1 MSTAPT
7 GIPPLIE
14 RQLLALDKQIRDSAF
29 IRGAGRLVLGICLF
43 LGGGFLLDGFLGL
56 NGAVRGCLLG
66 AWIAFALWLLWRGVV
81 RPAIAPVSFSALA
94 ALVEQQF
101 PELRERLT
109 SLVELRGNEGTEL
122 APGASKLMQD
132 LLARQT
138 VKALDQYSV
147 EEVGSNDGP
156 MKAVL
161 AGAFSVLL
169 LVAPFAWNSDGYA
182 LLWSRFFVPWG
193 NFAWGSNLELKVV
206 EGDQVVARGTDVPIH
221 VLLSERRRHREVDP
235 NNIKPLWLN
244 WHDTTNAS
252 DRRRLEWDAESESFT
267 TTLPHVLQS
276 VTFDVTTDGARS
288 GTHQIEVADPPVV
301 TQFKLEIE
309 PAAYTGLPAKLLTG
323 VPSEVQVTEFSRIQ
337 LQVEFNEPVV
347 DADLKWPVESQEPA
361 NLPVK
366 SDQKSDQRIAIEKAI
381 PIELSA
387 DRRSGTLNVT
397 ANLTGPFAVR
407 VKNSFGL
414 RNNDPSRLLV
424 VKPDLPP
431 EIKLSGLEEPV
442 LVRPDDIFE
451 QPIEVADDYGLTAV
465 ELHAES
471 STGIK
476 HVEKLTTDQLRESQ
490 VSHTFALDLAP
501 FALTGGQIVTYRVR
515 AVDNRPQ
522 PAPHEVWTPT
532 RTLMI
537 NTSLKQLP
545 DQELAAEEKSLEEEL
560 TSLRTEL
567 NESKEALAK
576 LHQQT
581 EQESLNKKPETDK
594 TEQLIAL
601 QEAQDK
607 LIERLQQL
615 SDRLAERRMTK
626 DLAPLADRIAEEDL
640 QVAQD
645 RLDRAKNQAARDQ
658 LEPISQA
665 IDRTAAADRQLQQLE
680 RHLNELNKLEQDLV
694 ELTRI
699 AQRAERLAD
708 QLEKFEANE
717 QAAADQGSRQTEQSQ
732 VKKNGQTPGSQDQQA
747 SVPQKNSDANSQRP
761 NSPKND
767 NEKISK
773 PNQEPAGDVKPDPV
787 SMESLQKLKDE
798 GQKLTD
804 QMNELLKKHPELLEA
819 ARREQQDQL
828 NRLADQAR
836 QLAVPQERLAEALK
850 QEAENAPAVASRPEN
865 AARPNADETNTAA
878 EKTADAQ
885 TGNVQDQPAQAKV
898 EPKKSDTGN
907 DEPSKVDPSQANAQ
921 KPANSDMPKPEGEST
936 DGSKSDSK
944 NSIPSKSDASQSD
957 AQKPANVAATKAD
970 PSKPDEQNSDGA
982 KPDAKNGNPSKTD
995 TSQSDSQKPSNAGAS
1010 KTDPSKPDG
1019 QNTDATKPDSKN
1031 NNPDASQPDSQK
1043 PANSDPSKPDSKN
1056 GNPSKSDPSQPDSQ
1070 KPANSGTSKPDSQ
1083 KPDAGMPDNAKPG
1096 ESQAAATPQSN
1107 KPNPGSSKS
1116 DSSPSADKPVNSKE
1130 SDSRSNPQADANSP
1144 AKSPQNDQKDQSGAK
1159 PSPQQQGAAAAQK
1172 QEQIA
1177 REATQ
1182 QAMELAK
1189 ETGAD
1194 SPATKAAADF
1204 ARKADA
1210 AKQQAQAGQ
1219 LAKAAKEA
1227 REAQK
1232 ASEEASKQL
1241 NPDGQSNS
1249 PQSKKAQQLSEQ
1261 QRDSAKQL
1269 EELSK
1274 SPDAARGAQVQGQRQ
1289 LADATKK
1296 LAEQLDQA
1304 SQTLKSKPLNSPQ
1317 SAESGERAKKQAEQA
1332 QQAMTQS
1339 AQCNSQQDAQKSAQA
1354 ATDAAEK
1361 LKQAANEVK
1370 PTPPQSPK
1378 ATPVPKKVGSQVAQ
1392 ASKQIQEAQQKLGQ
1406 CNCQNPSSS
1415 SSGSKSGSSPSSNP
1429 NASSQQSPQ
1438 SQSPP
1443 NGEQPGKPKS
1453 GGKGV
1458 GPSGESGKKQGES
1471 PPIEKPPGKSPSDS
1485 KPPGQSGQEGKQPS
1499 QSQQDGKQPGKSPSD
1514 SKSPGQSGQEGK
1526 QPSQSQQDGKTQKDG
1541 NQQGQMSKPGQP
1553 DGSPSEG
1560 DSKSNQVGDQQQPKG
1575 SDFAQAA
1582 QQFRDVAAM
1591 LRQTRGEPKEN
1602 LAARQQMKSQKPGKP
1617 MPGEPQPNS
1626 EPGEAGADASGT
1638 TATADLSHLDIE
1650 IQQQARQ
1657 NWGRLPGQLR
1667 TEILQGAG
1675 KKSHPEYTQRIKS
1688 YFDEI
1693 TKPAK

>member
-29 IRGAGRLVLGICLF
+29 IRGAGRLVLWVCLF
-43 LGGGFLLDGFLGL
+43 LVGGFLLDGFLGL

-66 AWIAFALWLLWRGVV
+66 VWIALALWLLWRGVI
-81 RPAIAPVSFSALA
+81 RPATAPVSFSALA

-147 EEVGSNDGP
+147 DEVGSGDGP
-156 MKAVL
+156 MKTVL
-161 AGAFSVLL
+161 AGAFAVLL

-193 NFAWGSNLELKVV
+193 NFAWGSNLDLKVV

-221 VLLSERRRHREVDP
+221 VVLTERRRHREVDP
-235 NNIKPLWLN
+235 NNVKPLWLN

-276 VTFDVTTDGARS
+276 VTFDVTTDGAKS

-323 VPSEVQVTEFSRIQ
+323 VPGEVQVTEFSRIQ

-347 DADLKWPVESQEPA
+347 DAELKWPVESQETA

-414 RNNDPSRLLV
+414 RNNDPSRLLIV
-424 VKPDLPP
+424 NPDRVP
-431 EIKLSGLEEPV
+431 EIKLSGPEEPV

-476 HVEKLTTDQLRESQ
+476 HVEKLTSDQLRESQ

-522 PAPHEVWTPT
+522 PAAHEVWTAT

-560 TSLRTEL
+560 TNLRTEL

-601 QEAQDK
+601 QEVQDR

-615 SDRLAERRMTK
+615 SDRLAERHMTK

-665 IDRTAAADRQLQQLE
+665 IDRTAAADRQLQQME

-699 AQRAERLAD
+699 AQRAERLAE
-708 QLEKFEANE
+708 QLEKFEAEE
-717 QAAADQGSRQTEQSQ
+717 QAAADQGTRQKEQSQ
-732 VKKNGQTPGSQDQQA
+732 VEKEGQTPGSKDQQA
-747 SVPQKNSDANSQRP
+747 SVAQKESDTNSQRP
-761 NSPKND
+761 NASKNE
-767 NEKISK
+767 NEKTSK
-773 PNQEPAGDVKPDPV
+773 PNQEPASDVKPDPPAK
-787 SMESLQKLKDE
+787 EALQKLKDE

-836 QLAVPQERLAEALK
+836 QLAVPQERLADALK
-850 QEAENAPAVASRPEN
+850 QEAENGPAVASRPEN
-865 AARPNADETNTAA
+865 GVPPSADETNNAA
-878 EKTADAQ
+878 EKRPDPQA
-885 TGNVQDQPAQAKV
+885 GNVQQQAAQQNADS
-898 EPKKSDTGN
+898 KKSDPEN
-907 DEPSKVDPSQANAQ
+907 AKSSKVDPSQSNAQ
-921 KPANSDMPKPEGEST
+921 KPANSDMPKSDGESS
-936 DGSKSDSK
+936 DGSKPDSK
-944 NSIPSKSDASQSD
+944 NSNPLKSDASPSDSQKPANAGTSKTDPSKADGQNVDTSKPDSKNSNPTKSDASQSD
-957 AQKPANVAATKAD
+957 AQKPANAAA
-970 PSKPDEQNSDGA
+970 SKPNEQNADGV
-982 KPDAKNGNPSKTD
+982 KPDARNGNPSKTD
-995 TSQSDSQKPSNAGAS
+995 ASPS
-1010 KTDPSKPDG
+1010 
-1019 QNTDATKPDSKN
+1019 
-1031 NNPDASQPDSQK
+1031 DSQK
-1043 PANSDPSKPDSKN
+1043 PAN
-1056 GNPSKSDPSQPDSQ
+1056 
-1070 KPANSGTSKPDSQ
+1070 AGTSK
-1083 KPDAGMPDNAKPG
+1083 
-1096 ESQAAATPQSN
+1096 T
-1107 KPNPGSSKS
+1107 
-1116 DSSPSADKPVNSKE
+1116 
-1130 SDSRSNPQADANSP
+1130 
-1144 AKSPQNDQKDQSGAK
+1144 
-1159 PSPQQQGAAAAQK
+1159 
-1172 QEQIA
+1172 
-1177 REATQ
+1177 
-1182 QAMELAK
+1182 
-1189 ETGAD
+1189 
-1194 SPATKAAADF
+1194 
-1204 ARKADA
+1204 
-1210 AKQQAQAGQ
+1210 
-1219 LAKAAKEA
+1219 
-1227 REAQK
+1227 
-1232 ASEEASKQL
+1232 
-1241 NPDGQSNS
+1241 
-1249 PQSKKAQQLSEQ
+1249 
-1261 QRDSAKQL
+1261 
-1269 EELSK
+1269 
-1274 SPDAARGAQVQGQRQ
+1274 
-1289 LADATKK
+1289 
-1296 LAEQLDQA
+1296 
-1304 SQTLKSKPLNSPQ
+1304 
-1317 SAESGERAKKQAEQA
+1317 
-1332 QQAMTQS
+1332 
-1339 AQCNSQQDAQKSAQA
+1339 
-1354 ATDAAEK
+1354 
-1361 LKQAANEVK
+1361 
-1370 PTPPQSPK
+1370 
-1378 ATPVPKKVGSQVAQ
+1378 
-1392 ASKQIQEAQQKLGQ
+1392 
-1406 CNCQNPSSS
+1406 
-1415 SSGSKSGSSPSSNP
+1415 
-1429 NASSQQSPQ
+1429 
-1438 SQSPP
+1438 
-1443 NGEQPGKPKS
+1443 
-1453 GGKGV
+1453 
-1458 GPSGESGKKQGES
+1458 
-1471 PPIEKPPGKSPSDS
+1471 
-1485 KPPGQSGQEGKQPS
+1485 
-1499 QSQQDGKQPGKSPSD
+1499 
-1514 SKSPGQSGQEGK
+1514 
-1526 QPSQSQQDGKTQKDG
+1526 
-1541 NQQGQMSKPGQP
+1541 
-1553 DGSPSEG
+1553 
-1560 DSKSNQVGDQQQPKG
+1560 
-1575 SDFAQAA
+1575 
-1582 QQFRDVAAM
+1582 
-1591 LRQTRGEPKEN
+1591 
-1602 LAARQQMKSQKPGKP
+1602 
-1617 MPGEPQPNS
+1617 
-1626 EPGEAGADASGT
+1626 
-1638 TATADLSHLDIE
+1638 
-1650 IQQQARQ
+1650 
-1657 NWGRLPGQLR
+1657 
-1667 TEILQGAG
+1667 
-1675 KKSHPEYTQRIKS
+1675 
-1688 YFDEI
+1688 
-1693 TKPAK
+1693 

>member
-29 IRGAGRLVLGICLF
+29 IRGLGRLVLWGCLF
-43 LGGGFLLDGFLGL
+43 LAGGFLLDAFIGL
-56 NGAVRGCLLG
+56 NGTVRGCLLG
-66 AWIAFALWLLWRGVV
+66 AWIVLALGLLWQGVV

-94 ALVEQQF
+94 ALVERQF

-122 APGASKLMQD
+122 APGASKLMED

-138 VKALDQYSV
+138 VKALDQFSV
-147 EEVGSNDGP
+147 DQVGSHYGP
-156 MKAVL
+156 LRAVL
-161 AGAFSVLL
+161 AGALSVLL

-182 LLWSRFFVPWG
+182 LLWGRFFVPWG
-193 NFAWGSNLELKVV
+193 NFAWGSNLDLNVV
-206 EGDQVVARGTDVPIH
+206 EGDQVVARGTDVPVH
-221 VLLSERRRHREVDP
+221 VVLTERRRHRDVEP
-235 NNIKPLWLN
+235 NNVKPLWLN
-244 WHDTTNAS
+244 WQDATNAS
-252 DRRRLEWDAESESFT
+252 DRRRLEWDAESKSFT

-276 VTFDVTTDGARS
+276 VTFVVTTDGAQS
-288 GTHQIEVADPPVV
+288 GTHRIDVADPPAV

-309 PAAYTGLPAKLLTG
+309 PAAYTGLPAKLMAG
-323 VPSEVQVTEFSRIQ
+323 VPGEVHVTEFSRIQ
-337 LQVEFNEPVV
+337 LQMEFNEPVV
-347 DADLKWPVESQEPA
+347 NAELQWPFDSQEPA

-366 SDQKSDQRIAIEKAI
+366 SDQKSNPRIAIEKAI

-397 ANLTGPFAVR
+397 ANLTGPFGVR
-407 VKNSFGL
+407 VKNSSGL
-414 RNNDPSRLLV
+414 QNNDPSRLLIV
-424 VKPDLPP
+424 MPDLVP
-431 EIKLSGLEEPV
+431 EIRLSGSEEPV

-451 QPIEVADDYGLTAV
+451 QPVEVADDYGLTAV

-476 HVEKLTTDQLRESQ
+476 HVEQLTADQLRESR
-490 VSHTFALDLAP
+490 VSHTFTLDLTP
-501 FALTGGQIVTYRVR
+501 FALKGGQIVTYRLL

-522 PAPHEVWTPT
+522 PAPHEVWTAP

-601 QEAQDK
+601 QQAQDR

-626 DLAPLADRIAEEDL
+626 DLAPLADRIAEDDL

-645 RLDRAKNQAARDQ
+645 RLDQAKNQAARDQ

-708 QLEKFEANE
+708 QLEKFEAAQ
-717 QAAADQGSRQTEQSQ
+717 QAGADQRARQAEQKQ
-732 VKKNGQTPGSQDQQA
+732 AENEGQTTGSQDQQA
-747 SVPQKNSDANSQRP
+747 SVNQKNPEANPQGP
-761 NSPKND
+761 QSPQNE
-767 NEKISK
+767 NEKASK
-773 PNQEPAGDVKPDPV
+773 PNQESEGGVKPD
-787 SMESLQKLKDE
+787 SAETEALQKLKDE
-798 GQKLTD
+798 GKKLTD

-836 QLAVPQERLAEALK
+836 QLAVPQERLADALK
-850 QEAENAPAVASRPEN
+850 QEAERAPAVASRPDN
-865 AARPNADETNTAA
+865 AVSPSPDETNKAA
-878 EKTADAQ
+878 EKTAETQ
-885 TGNVQDQPAQAKV
+885 SGNTPQQPAQQ
-898 EPKKSDTGN
+898 PPDSKKSDTEN
-907 DEPSKVDPSQANAQ
+907 VESPKREPSQPNSQ
-921 KPANSDMPKPEGEST
+921 KPANPDMPKSNSEST
-936 DGSKSDSK
+936 DGSKPDNRNVNPAK
-944 NSIPSKSDASQSD
+944 PEASQSD
-957 AQKPANVAATKAD
+957 MPKPANAD
-970 PSKPDEQNSDGA
+970 
-982 KPDAKNGNPSKTD
+982 
-995 TSQSDSQKPSNAGAS
+995 AS
-1010 KTDPSKPDG
+1010 KTGPPKPDG
-1019 QNTDATKPDSKN
+1019 Q
-1031 NNPDASQPDSQK
+1031 
-1043 PANSDPSKPDSKN
+1043 PANGSKPDSKN
-1056 GNPSKSDPSQPDSQ
+1056 GNSSKSDASQPQSK
-1070 KPANSGTSKPDSQ
+1070 KPANAGTPM
-1083 KPDAGMPDNAKPG
+1083 PDAGTPENPKSG
-1096 ESQAAATPQSN
+1096 EPQAASTPQSD
-1107 KPNPGSSKS
+1107 KQNPGSSKS
-1116 DSSPSADKPVNSKE
+1116 DTSPATNKPANPKE
-1130 SDSRSNPQADANSP
+1130 SDSKSNPQADVNSP
-1144 AKSPQNDQKDQSGAK
+1144 AKSPQNDQKDQAATK
-1159 PSPQQQGAAAAQK
+1159 PSLQQQGAAAAQK

-1182 QAMELAK
+1182 QAVELAR

-1194 SPATKAAADF
+1194 SPVTKAAAEF

-1219 LAKAAKEA
+1219 LAQAAKEA

-1232 ASEEASKQL
+1232 ASEDASKQL
-1241 NPDGQSNS
+1241 TPEGQSNS

-1274 SPDAARGAQVQGQRQ
+1274 STDAARGAQIQGQRQ
-1289 LADATKK
+1289 LAEATKK
-1296 LAEQLDQA
+1296 LAEQLDQT
-1304 SQTLKSKPLNSPQ
+1304 SETLKSKPLNAPQ
-1317 SAESGERAKKQAEQA
+1317 TAESGERAKKSAEQA
-1332 QQAMTQS
+1332 QQAMKQS
-1339 AQCNSQQDAQKSAQA
+1339 EQSNSQQDAKKSAQA
-1354 ATDAAEK
+1354 AADAAEK
-1361 LKQAANEVK
+1361 LKQAANDVK

-1392 ASKQIQEAQQKLGQ
+1392 ATKQIQEAQQKLGE
-1406 CNCQNPSSS
+1406 CNCQNPSAS
-1415 SSGSKSGSSPSSNP
+1415 SSGSKSGSSSSSNP
-1429 NASSQQSPQ
+1429 NASSQSRSPQ
-1438 SQSPP
+1438 D
-1443 NGEQPGKPKS
+1443 EKQPGKPQS

-1458 GPSGESGKKQGES
+1458 GPSGEGGKKLGEAPPADKPPGKS
-1471 PPIEKPPGKSPSDS
+1471 PSESKPPGQSSQEGKQPSQSQQDGKQPGKSPSDS

-1499 QSQQDGKQPGKSPSD
+1499 QSQQDGKP
-1514 SKSPGQSGQEGK
+1514 
-1526 QPSQSQQDGKTQKDG
+1526 QQDGTK
-1541 NQQGQMSKPGQP
+1541 QGQASKPGEP

-1560 DSKSNQVGDQQQPKG
+1560 ESKSNQVGNQQQPKG

-1591 LRQTRGEPKEN
+1591 LRQTRGEPKED
-1602 LAARQQMKSQKPGKP
+1602 LAARQPMKSQKPGKP
-1617 MPGEPQPNS
+1617 MPGEPQQNS
-1626 EPGEAGADASGT
+1626 EPGESGANASGT
-1638 TATADLSHLDIE
+1638 TATPDLSHLDLE
-1650 IQQQARQ
+1650 LQQQARQ